1 VAVDVLRIR
10 SVDDVLLT
18 FIEPER
24 LPSEADL
31 QRWYAALEVA
41 SVKKAVLMSVGPVAS
56 DPARRRRTVE
66 LFRRRGIRLVAVSD
80 HRLNRGLVG
89 LFGWLGVPATA
100 YSWPQLEDAARDVA
114 AQPELVTP
122 IVRTALAM
130 RAESPAAVGLAPS
143 EG

>member
-10 SVDDVLLT
+10 SVDDVVLT
-18 FIEPER
+18 FMEPER

-31 QRWYAALEVA
+31 QRWYAALEHPI
-41 SVKKAVLMSVGPVAS
+41 VKKALVMSVGPVAS
-56 DPARRRRTVE
+56 DPARRRVTVE
-66 LFRRRGIRLVAVSD
+66 LFRRRGLRLVAISD

-89 LFGWLGVPATA
+89 LFGWLGVPVTA

-114 AQPELVTP
+114 TQPELVAP
-122 IVRTALAM
+122 IVRAALAM
-130 RAESPAAVGLAPS
+130 RAESPAAVGLGPD